1 MLSCKS
7 DDYNPMKKKEF
18 LFYLIKSLSRTE
30 KRYLKIHFKHANSE
44 TIYSQL
50 FSVIDKQ
57 AVYDEEAIKVKFK
70 DYTFVKHFHLSKR
83 YLYDLILQALRTYH
97 REISQKAKIN
107 DLLKNVEILYLKGL
121 YPLAERDCKLAAR
134 IADTYEL
141 DTAKLDVLYWE
152 RKLIQVQT
160 PGDREKIG
168 EVVREQYQV
177 LTDLQQINGLW
188 QNLLQLTPDPID
200 PRPSLQAHIL
210 QANVDYLQLL
220 NESKIEDAEHTLTRL
235 VNELEHYPK
244 HLKNDPSIWPANLNN
259 LLGLLLFAKKQDV
272 ALELIQKAKIF
283 YASLPQL
290 DTPTIRLILRTYNI
304 ELELYRDRKDR
315 AAAQTAIEDI
325 QDFLQKQK
333 GSVPSSYLLS
343 FWFQF
348 ANLHFWDKDYEQ
360 SLHWINR
367 VLNYKF
373 KGERT
378 DLQRYIRWLNLM
390 VHLELENFFVLRYY
404 VGSMRRFLKKEGPL
418 AQYEQILLRFFVQ
431 ISTLG
436 ESDIKAA
443 FSKLYSQLDKE
454 VGVLQSQR
462 VLDYIHFIDWAKER
476 SAHS

>member
-1 MLSCKS
+1 
-7 DDYNPMKKKEF
+7 MKKKEF
-18 LFYLIKSLSRTE
+18 LFHLIKSLSRTE
-30 KRYLKIHFKHANSE
+30 KRYLKIHFKHAHGE
-44 TIYSQL
+44 AIYFRL
-50 FSVIDKQ
+50 FTAIDKQ
-57 AVYDEEAIKVKFK
+57 EVYDEEAIKVKFK
-70 DYTFVKHFHLSKR
+70 DDKFVKHFHLSKR
-83 YLYDLILQALRTYH
+83 YLYGLILQALRNYH

-121 YPLAERDCKLAAR
+121 YPLAERDCKQAAR

-152 RKLIQVQT
+152 RKLIQAQR
-160 PGDREKIG
+160 PGDRKRIG
-168 EVVREQYQV
+168 EVVGEQYQV

-188 QNLLQLTPDPID
+188 QNLLQLTPDPRN
-200 PRPSLQAHIL
+200 PRPSLQARIL
-210 QANVDYLQLL
+210 KANVDYLQLL
-220 NESKIEDAEHTLTRL
+220 NERKVDDAEHTLTSL
-235 VNELEHYPK
+235 VNDLEHYPK

-259 LLGLLLFAKKQDV
+259 LLGLLLFEKKQGA
-272 ALELIQKAKIF
+272 ALDLIQKAKVF

-315 AAAQTAIEDI
+315 LAAQSAIADI
-325 QDFLQKQK
+325 QNFLQKQK
-333 GSVPSSYLLS
+333 GNVPTSYLLS

-348 ANLHFWDKDYEQ
+348 ANLHFWDGDYEQ

-373 KGERT
+373 KEERT

-404 VGSMRRFLKKEGPL
+404 VGSMRRFLKKQGAL

-436 ESDIKAA
+436 ESDIKDA
-443 FSKLYSQLDKE
+443 FSKLHAQLEKE
-454 VGVLQSQR
+454 YEVLQSQR
-462 VLDYIHFIDWAKER
+462 VLDYIHFLDWARQR
-476 SAHS
+476 STLS